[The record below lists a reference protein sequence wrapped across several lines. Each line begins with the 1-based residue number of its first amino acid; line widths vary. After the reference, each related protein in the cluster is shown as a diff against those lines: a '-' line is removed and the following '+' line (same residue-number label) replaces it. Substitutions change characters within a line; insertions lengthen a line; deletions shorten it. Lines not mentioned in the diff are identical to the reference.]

1 MDNAALQR
9 LLGDA
14 APWILSRSAASSDR
28 QKDADK
34 DAVVT
39 TKPSEVRSKV
49 KERRLEGGDV
59 HETCNGEE
67 VREAAVRNE
76 NREKRAEDEIGEGDR
91 VRKSRND
98 NDGPGG
104 MKGGR
109 RSAWDERP
117 QTKVSE
123 RRIRRPFVAA
133 SAMESGSI

>member
-76 NREKRAEDEIGEGDR
+76 NRE
-91 VRKSRND
+91 N
-98 NDGPGG
+98 
-104 MKGGR
+104 
-109 RSAWDERP
+109 
-117 QTKVSE
+117 
-123 RRIRRPFVAA
+123 
-133 SAMESGSI
+133 